1 MASARDK
8 DSPARTRLAISFQD
22 NSDRDESTNSETS
35 ETDIP
40 EPLELKKEKYSMRGN
55 DSGYLAELSGEHA
68 ASIHTWQR

>member
-8 DSPARTRLAISFQD
+8 DSPARTRSAISFQD

-40 EPLELKKEKYSMRGN
+40 EPLDLEIEKKEV
-55 DSGYLAELSGEHA
+55 AESTESPQPFHA
-68 ASIHTWQR
+68 